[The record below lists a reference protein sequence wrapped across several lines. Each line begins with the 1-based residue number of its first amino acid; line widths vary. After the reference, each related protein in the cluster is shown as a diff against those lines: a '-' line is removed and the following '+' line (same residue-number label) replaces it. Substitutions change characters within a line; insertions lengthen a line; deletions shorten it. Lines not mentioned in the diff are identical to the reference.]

1 MIDDHTQGEHANHYP
16 TNAVVI
22 LEGGSMSENF
32 EGRQIKDR
40 LSQMFE
46 KQLKLTICNIVKH
59 CSDSGTVNSVAIPV
73 LGIGK

>member
-40 LSQMFE
+40 LSQ
-46 KQLKLTICNIVKH
+46 I
-59 CSDSGTVNSVAIPV
+59 
-73 LGIGK
+73 

>member
-1 MIDDHTQGEHANHYP
+1 VVHKTLHKKLNITGLEPMIDDHTQGEHANHYP

-40 LSQMFE
+40 LSQ
-46 KQLKLTICNIVKH
+46 I
-59 CSDSGTVNSVAIPV
+59 
-73 LGIGK
+73 